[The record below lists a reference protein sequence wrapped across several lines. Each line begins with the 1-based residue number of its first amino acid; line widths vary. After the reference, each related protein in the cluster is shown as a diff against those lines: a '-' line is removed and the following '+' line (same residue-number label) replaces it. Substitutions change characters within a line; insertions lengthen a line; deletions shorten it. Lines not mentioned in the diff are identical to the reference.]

1 MAKQILSIVISVG
14 QQRAR
19 RDDWNLVR
27 GTAWFTLP
35 DSQNVDCE
43 SLGLRC
49 DGPALQY
56 ARLYFKSV
64 SQ

>member
-19 RDDWNLVR
+19 RDDWNFVR
-27 GTAWFTLP
+27 ETAWFTLH
-35 DSQNVDCE
+35 DGQNVDCE
-43 SLGLRC
+43 SLALPY
-49 DGPALQY
+49 DGPAVQY
-56 ARLYFKSV
+56 ARSNSRSV